1 MNSLKARGGTIAS
14 VEPLIQDA
22 IIFLGLYTKLLYSHC
37 RRDANKLT
45 HSLARYSINVSNYIA
60 WMEEVPHSLFSIAQ
74 NDLTT
79 LANQVQ

>member
-37 RRDANKLT
+37 RRDGNKLV
-45 HSLARYSINVSNYIA
+45 HSLARYLIYVFDNVI
-60 WMEEVPHSLFSIAQ
+60 
-74 NDLTT
+74 
-79 LANQVQ
+79 